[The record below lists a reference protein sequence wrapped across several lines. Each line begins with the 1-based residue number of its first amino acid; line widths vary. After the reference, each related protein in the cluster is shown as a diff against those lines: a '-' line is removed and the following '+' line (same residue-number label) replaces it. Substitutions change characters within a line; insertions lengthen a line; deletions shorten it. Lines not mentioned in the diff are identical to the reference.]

1 MQTQALVGNV
11 CDALLAI
18 ITRADRRSKE
28 RMVLQLHLCPALSH
42 LLHMLCSESL
52 EGGADRGAEKSGD
65 SGKGSGAAIS
75 SSSSSS
81 SSSSAGNTVRTAL
94 LIPEGGGVGT
104 GGDGGDA
111 RGGELGG
118 EAALERARV
127 RLLESYLVLVS
138 GVGFQCR
145 ALILN
150 HTPSL
155 SCLRLLLL
163 APAHE
168 APRGA
173 VVGVGKGG
181 GRRGQGRICGGVGE
195 VSRRERGLVLD
206 ILAALQTGDDS
217 REAVLVMLGFPLV
230 LVSLVAFKLLSC
242 RASQRAGEGG
252 GGGGG
257 GGGDGGG
264 GGKAL
269 QEVEEGKLE
278 EGGVERCDGED
289 GEEEEASEDEV
300 SDGEEEDAQRTR
312 YTLAPKLTARE
323 STASILKSP

>member
-1 MQTQALVGNV
+1 
-11 CDALLAI
+11 
-18 ITRADRRSKE
+18 
-28 RMVLQLHLCPALSH
+28 
-42 LLHMLCSESL
+42 
-52 EGGADRGAEKSGD
+52 
-65 SGKGSGAAIS
+65 
-75 SSSSSS
+75 
-81 SSSSAGNTVRTAL
+81 
-94 LIPEGGGVGT
+94 
-104 GGDGGDA
+104 
-111 RGGELGG
+111 
-118 EAALERARV
+118 
-127 RLLESYLVLVS
+127 
-138 GVGFQCR
+138 
-145 ALILN
+145 
-150 HTPSL
+150 
-155 SCLRLLLL
+155 
-163 APAHE
+163 
-168 APRGA
+168 
-173 VVGVGKGG
+173 
-181 GRRGQGRICGGVGE
+181 
-195 VSRRERGLVLD
+195 LD

-264 GGKAL
+264 GGGKAL
-269 QEVEEGKLE
+269 QEVEEGKVE